1 MLTHG
6 MEEILLK
13 WKKAIL
19 LQVKMLKQSYS
30 ESVCIDFGLVFQITV
45 AKEEHFQ
52 LTKNTMN
59 IPAYGHSLWNMK
71 YLSNKQLCFS
81 PLRSGSI

>member
-1 MLTHG
+1 MLAHG

-19 LQVKMLKQSYS
+19 LQAKMLKRSYS
-30 ESVCIDFGLVFQITV
+30 ESVCIDCRLIFQITIV
-45 AKEEHFQ
+45 KEEHFQ
-52 LTKNTMN
+52 LTRNMMN
-59 IPAYGHSLWNMK
+59 IPACGHSLWNIK